1 MCEELIEQWKVAM
14 GGCGTVVPTVAA
26 LGTEISRWDSPNA
39 VANYICHVDG
49 RATAKVEVQ

>member
-1 MCEELIEQWKVAM
+1 MCEELIELWKVAM
-14 GGCGTVVPTVAA
+14 GGCGTRVPTVA
-26 LGTEISRWDSPNA
+26 LGTDMSRWDSPNA